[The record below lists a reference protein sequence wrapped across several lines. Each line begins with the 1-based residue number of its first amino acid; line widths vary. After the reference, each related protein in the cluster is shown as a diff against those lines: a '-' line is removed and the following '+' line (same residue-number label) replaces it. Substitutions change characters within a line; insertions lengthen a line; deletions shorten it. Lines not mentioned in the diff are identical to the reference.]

1 MIPADFEREIKNI
14 NPKLYLI
21 FNNKLKKFQIKTD
34 VREYKKYAPITINN
48 ERIGLSEVRNIPAVV
63 KTIDIHEDLK
73 KVLFQLKKDEW
84 YNRHLSAYGYT
95 KLIQMENQKQRELD
109 EKKSLDNT
117 NDFVSESKNQI
128 FGKKLFQMGV

>member
-1 MIPADFEREIKNI
+1 MIHSDFEREVKDI
-14 NPKLYLI
+14 NPKLYL
-21 FNNKLKKFQIKTD
+21 FYNEKLKKFQIKTN

-48 ERIGLSEVRNIPAVV
+48 ERIGLSEIRHIPTVV
-63 KTIDIHEDLK
+63 KTIDTHENLK
-73 KVLFQLKKDEW
+73 NVLLQLKKDEW

-128 FGKKLFQMGV
+128 FGKKLFQMGA